1 MCLKRKIK
9 EVLNIKKNALI
20 KYLTSSFLIIM
31 ICIAGITFT
40 MLYAKNNSN
49 ETEEKQKITHTDV
62 ENNLSEK
69 ELENGRKIALEI
81 SKDTINTTPIS
92 DQNKTYF
99 GEFEIGCFT
108 GKDILMDNGEHPYE
122 GCAASYDF
130 PIGTILDIVGVGEFT
145 VTDSN
150 TIPGVIKIYLSS
162 EESCTKF
169 GGKDTDVYVI
179 NK

>member
-9 EVLNIKKNALI
+9 EVLNIKKIALI
-20 KYLTSSFLIIM
+20 KYLISSFLIIM
-31 ICIAGITFT
+31 ACVAGITFT
-40 MLYAKNNSN
+40 MLYVKNNN
-49 ETEEKQKITHTDV
+49 DKTEEKQKVIHTDI

-92 DQNKTYF
+92 DQNKTYY

-122 GCAASYDF
+122 GCAASCDF

-162 EESCTKF
+162 KETCTKF

-179 NK
+179 NE

>member
-1 MCLKRKIK
+1 
-9 EVLNIKKNALI
+9 
-20 KYLTSSFLIIM
+20 
-31 ICIAGITFT
+31 
-40 MLYAKNNSN
+40 MLYVKNNN
-49 ETEEKQKITHTDV
+49 KTEEKQESVHTQV

-69 ELENGRKIALEI
+69 ELENGRKIAFEI
-81 SKDTINTTPIS
+81 SKGTINTTPIS
-92 DQNKTYF
+92 DQNKTYY

-108 GKDILMDNGEHPYE
+108 GNDILMDNGECPYE

-162 EESCTKF
+162 EDACTKF

>member
-1 MCLKRKIK
+1 
-9 EVLNIKKNALI
+9 
-20 KYLTSSFLIIM
+20 
-31 ICIAGITFT
+31 
-40 MLYAKNNSN
+40 MLYVKNNN
-49 ETEEKQKITHTDV
+49 KTEEKQDSVHTQV

-81 SKDTINTTPIS
+81 TEESNNKSNNS
-92 DQNKTYF
+92 DSNKTYY

-108 GKDILMDNGEHPYE
+108 GNDILMDNGEYPYE

-162 EESCTKF
+162 EDTCAKF

-179 NK
+179 NE